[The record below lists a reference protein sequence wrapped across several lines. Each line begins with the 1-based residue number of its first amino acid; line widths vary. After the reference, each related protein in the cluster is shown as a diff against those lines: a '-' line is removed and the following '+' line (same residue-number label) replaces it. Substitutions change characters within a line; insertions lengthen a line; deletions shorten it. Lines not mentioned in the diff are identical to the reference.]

1 MTIHHSQDDLL
12 AVRGVARLVV
22 HRTVS
27 GSTNSE
33 MILPVLLEPWMSAL
47 DTATAAQ
54 QRDGP
59 RRLRDYDDDDG
70 DNARRCSFHTRRIC
84 NRTSTQPLA
93 QTGEDVANATSWS
106 VSLVVGP
113 SSRYGDGDRAR

>member
-70 DNARRCSFHTRRIC
+70 DNARRCSFHTTRIC

-93 QTGEDVANATSWS
+93 QTGEDVVNATSWS